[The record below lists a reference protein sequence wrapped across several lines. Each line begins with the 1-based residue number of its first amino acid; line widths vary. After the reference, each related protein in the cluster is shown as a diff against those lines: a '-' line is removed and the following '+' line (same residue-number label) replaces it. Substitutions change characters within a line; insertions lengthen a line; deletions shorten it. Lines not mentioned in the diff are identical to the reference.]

1 MKIKIRANDQV
12 NREKL
17 VIALAN
23 LGYEVKVET
32 HFNPITFSEE
42 NNVAVNI
49 DDKITIQSETTD
61 FKAIVVI
68 INGEAFNIESPT
80 LTFQDIIYAYLKDK
94 KLYYMGFNLHG
105 TIDSLASWYNS
116 YKVIF
121 KTADGDVEEELKNDE
136 FIDIEDGLII
146 TITKK
151 E

>member
-32 HFNPITFSEE
+32 SIFKE
-42 NNVAVNI
+42 NDIVINV
-49 DDKITIQSETTD
+49 DDKITIQTEEINFNNVNESHN
-61 FKAIVVI
+61 II
-68 INGEAFNIESPT
+68 INDEAFNIESPT